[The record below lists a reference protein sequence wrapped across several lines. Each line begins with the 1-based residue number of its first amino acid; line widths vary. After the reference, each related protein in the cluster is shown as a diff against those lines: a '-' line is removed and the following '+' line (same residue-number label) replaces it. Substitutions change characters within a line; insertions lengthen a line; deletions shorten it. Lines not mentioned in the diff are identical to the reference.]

1 MEDSGGGDPIAG
13 ENGCEWRTRRLAQK
27 GGRRGV
33 LEIGRRY
40 DDDQSTTRR
49 GTLLEQEKQRSATM
63 VGGIAP
69 TDHMREDEDESLRRR
84 SRRGTSSLS
93 SPRPRKNSHDIY
105 VPNFRVV
112 MGPNRRS
119 FRFTEL
125 EFSQGDLPD
134 VRQQSPKQQP
144 LNNSNHEQILPENVQ
159 QSPILPVID
168 LGKNVAGSQDTGSAS
183 PEQSVAPPAVIS
195 AAVAISGSNGAETA
209 TLSPRSQR
217 LAAKRHSS
225 GSATRQAQLASSQ
238 ADRIRSLPPAPLAQ
252 ESDEKPST
260 GSQLRTAKLLE
271 KKKALEAKKR
281 RLLSRKGLIEEK
293 LRTRRAS
300 CVDETTPPST
310 PPITPPTTP
319 PITPPTSPPPQ
330 RKKKPFPSS
339 LSEERLPRGKKDLHA
354 QETRRAEDLEEEQQS
369 LSDQCEYSQTVLG
382 QESEGSEEQKE
393 EEEDLVEEA
402 QEGSAA
408 SSQEI
413 EAEVIGSPNEAVAP
427 DSSAEIG
434 SAKKEEVPQDNFTVN
449 KLVRRDTLTDIL
461 AFINDNGQVST
472 NAVDEGECYRVFP
485 LLYTLTNDY
494 NNSCTTSP
502 TRRNQPRKGGRSR
515 AAPTRHDGG
524 CHSGAVW
531 RDRCKL
537 STQQA
542 LGSIHIRE
550 PGRQL
555 DPHDDAEA
563 AEEGYNR

>member
-1 MEDSGGGDPIAG
+1 MWAPSFSQPSATALYKYKNKMTEYQLFFVFGSLFVQHEVHSLSFLEATTGERSSGLGEGEAGWREMEDSGGGDPVVG

-40 DDDQSTTRR
+40 DDQAAARR
-49 GTLLEQEKQRSATM
+49 GTQLEQEKQRSATM
-63 VGGIAP
+63 VGGVAP
-69 TDHMREDEDESLRRR
+69 TDHLGDEENESLRRR

-93 SPRPRKNSHDIY
+93 SPRSRKNSHDIY

-134 VRQQSPKQQP
+134 VRQQSPRQQP
-144 LNNSNHEQILPENVQ
+144 PYNSNHEQILSEKNVQ
-159 QSPILPVID
+159 QSPILPAIE
-168 LGKNVAGSQDTGSAS
+168 LGKTVVDSQDAGSAS
-183 PEQSVAPPAVIS
+183 PEQSVTPPAVIS
-195 AAVAISGSNGAETA
+195 ATAAISGSNSVETA

-252 ESDEKPST
+252 ETDVEKPAT
-260 GSQLRTAKLLE
+260 GSQLRAANLLE

-300 CVDETTPPST
+300 CVDETTPPIS
-310 PPITPPTTP
+310 PPT
-319 PITPPTSPPPQ
+319 TPPTSPPPQ
-330 RKKKPFPSS
+330 RSWNKKPFPSS
-339 LSEERLPRGKKDLHA
+339 LSEEQLPRGKKDLHA
-354 QETRRAEDLEEEQQS
+354 RETRRAEDLEEEQQS
-369 LSDQCEYSQTVLG
+369 LSDLCDYSQTALG

-393 EEEDLVEEA
+393 EDEDLVEEA

-408 SSQEI
+408 SSQET
-413 EAEVIGSPNEAVAP
+413 EAEVISSSNGVVAP

-434 SAKKEEVPQDNFTVN
+434 SEKKEEVPQVNFTVN

-472 NAVDEGECYRVFP
+472 NAVDEGECLFLKFP
-485 LLYTLTNDY
+485 P
-494 NNSCTTSP
+494 P
-502 TRRNQPRKGGRSR
+502 T
-515 AAPTRHDGG
+515 
-524 CHSGAVW
+524 
-531 RDRCKL
+531 
-537 STQQA
+537 
-542 LGSIHIRE
+542 I
-550 PGRQL
+550 
-555 DPHDDAEA
+555 
-563 AEEGYNR
+563 YY